1 MERATFEN
9 MKMRNKNL
17 VLNYIR
23 KNDGISRAEIAQQT
37 GLTPPTVSSLVK
49 VLLDENIIYES
60 SIGASKGGRKPR
72 LLKLNDED
80 NKVIGIYIGP
90 KTLEAVVTNLR
101 GDVESVE
108 KHSIES
114 SIDKKALKT
123 LIIDVIRHVM
133 KPSHNY
139 LGIGIAMH
147 GFVDVETNTSLY
159 APLLLNIKGFNF
171 NFITETF
178 GIPIH
183 VENDVRCKLWGE
195 VSKIESDHNNIVY
208 INLGHGVGGAIMID
222 GQLYNGSHNH
232 AGEIG
237 HSIIEVNGR
246 QCECGRKG
254 CLQAYVSGLSIADSA
269 QQKKIIS
276 EGETAKELLR
286 LADQGDVEAKAHIST
301 IGTYLGTSIN
311 NQMNMLDPDLIILG
325 GGISNLYSHFKD
337 ELRKTIANENVSTN
351 FGTPEIK
358 IGEIKDSASSQGAAL
373 LILEQIFNS

>member
-90 KTLEAVVTNLR
+90 KTFEAVVTNLR
-101 GDVESVE
+101 GDVEDVE
-108 KHSIES
+108 KHSIDS
-114 SIDKKALKT
+114 SIDKETLKT
-123 LIIDVIRHVM
+123 LITDVIRHVI

-139 LGIGIAMH
+139 LGTGIAMH
-147 GFVDVETNTSLY
+147 GFVDVEKNTSLY
-159 APLLLNIKGFNF
+159 APLLLNIKDFNF

-183 VENDVRCKLWGE
+183 VENDVRCKLWAE

-337 ELRKTIANENVSTN
+337 ELRKTIANDNVSTN
-351 FGTPEIK
+351 FGTPELK